1 MAASLRCIT
10 PSDIRGR
17 VPDELNAAL
26 AARIALAFVRYTAS
40 RHVALGRDVRPSS
53 PELARAIG
61 KALLAQGVSVTDLGL
76 SGSEELY
83 FAVFKIGRAHV

>member
-53 PELARAIG
+53 PYSDR
-61 KALLAQGVSVTDLGL
+61 KSV
-76 SGSEELY
+76 
-83 FAVFKIGRAHV
+83 V